1 MAKNSPLVALAI
13 RNPHTESLQNAT
25 LIQPARGVIFPDG
38 KNLVEKWN
46 SEVVIPLELSYDV
59 LTCQDSQLNTYR
71 WGLTVVGGNG
81 IKLSTH
87 TKPSISA
94 TPAIRTEVKD
104 RYDFEIPIPP
114 TLADGSTAID
124 ISNCAINVTEES
136 KSTFVEHGTIHD
148 FYIERGSAGLIIH
161 VWHYKSLYT
170 ARNNAVGSDTFMF
183 TTPVNLDS
191 LSYVTGDFSIQI
203 EGPML

>member
-25 LIQPARGVIFPDG
+25 LVQPARGVIFPDG

-59 LTCQDSQLNTYR
+59 LTCQDSQLNTYK

-87 TKPSISA
+87 TKPNIPP
-94 TPAIRTEVKD
+94 TPTIRTDTKD

-114 TLADGSTAID
+114 TLADGMTAID

-136 KSTFVEHGTIHD
+136 KSTFVEHNTMHD
-148 FYIERGSAGLIIH
+148 FYVERGSAGLIIH
-161 VWHYKSLYT
+161 VWHNKSLYT
-170 ARNNAVGSDTFMF
+170 ARNNAVGTDTFMF
-183 TTPVNLDS
+183 TTPVNLDNLTYIS
-191 LSYVTGDFSIQI
+191 GDFSIQI